1 MAKPLPKALGSAK
14 VKFRVFEFEMD
25 GTDESIQ
32 DTMKTLAAALTRGG
46 HGAVPVARRL
56 KTDPPASM
64 NGATEAEPEDESTE
78 DAESQVEDVFPK
90 PAASPKKPKKVQ
102 TYEVLDDIRFDETP
116 TRLVDFVA
124 HYNLKSDLKRYLAIA
139 LWFKEELK
147 LTEINVRH
155 WYTAFKFLKWTIPN
169 DPAQPIRDLRAN
181 KTLSK
186 GSAIGHSFINHI
198 GENDLA
204 GVLKKAD

>member
-1 MAKPLPKALGSAK
+1 MAKAPPKAPVSAK

-25 GTDESIQ
+25 GSDESIQ

-56 KTDPPASM
+56 KTDPPAPLS
-64 NGATEAEPEDESTE
+64 GATEIEPDEEVTE
-78 DAESQVEDVFPK
+78 EEETQVEDVVAK
-90 PAASPKKPKKVQ
+90 PAPALRKPKKVQ
-102 TYEVLDDIRFDETP
+102 SYEILDDIRFDETS
-116 TRLVDFVA
+116 TTLVEFVA
-124 HYNLKSDLKRYLAIA
+124 RYNLKSDLKRYLAIA
-139 LWFKEELK
+139 SWFKDELK
-147 LTEINVRH
+147 LHEINVRH

-186 GSAIGHSFINHI
+186 GSGVGHAFINHI

>member
-1 MAKPLPKALGSAK
+1 MAKAPPKAPGSAK

-25 GTDESIQ
+25 GSDESIQ

-56 KTDPPASM
+56 KTDPTASM
-64 NGATEAEPEDESTE
+64 NGANEFEPNEEVTEEEETY
-78 DAESQVEDVFPK
+78 VEDVIPK
-90 PAASPKKPKKVQ
+90 PAPASRKPKKVQ
-102 TYEVLDDIRFDETP
+102 SYEILDDIRFDETP
-116 TRLVDFVA
+116 TTLVDFVA
-124 HYNLKSDLKRYLAIA
+124 RYNLKSDLKRYLAIA
-139 LWFKEELK
+139 SWFKDELK
-147 LTEINVRH
+147 LPEINVRH

-186 GSAIGHSFINHI
+186 GSGVGHAYINHI

-204 GVLKKAD
+204 GVLKKSD